1 MTADYGSSLEKN
13 FDLAKQ
19 LIRITK
25 DGKIDVLS
33 KDKIKGTD
41 CILLYLIG
49 KLYAKEAELTNTD
62 DAGNKELMD
71 ELGVPKGSLLPWLK
85 ELRDDNKIKT
95 TTKGKFAFHVV
106 ALNMVEKSL
115 KEILVKVNKEDMR
128 ISVKSATLLG
138 AGRPL
143 SRPNRPPFVGWGKT
157 APSLS

>member
-1 MTADYGSSLEKN
+1 MEKQTEGNLKRKIIEEMTVDYGSALEKN

-33 KDKIKGTD
+33 KDKLIGKE

-49 KLYAKEAELTNTD
+49 KLYAKEAELTPTD

-85 ELRDDNKIKT
+85 ELRDENKIKA
-95 TTKGKFAFHVV
+95 TTKGRFTYHTV
-106 ALNMVEKSL
+106 ALNVVEKSL
-115 KEILVKVNKEDMR
+115 KEILKKVNKGSKD
-128 ISVKSATLLG
+128 
-138 AGRPL
+138 
-143 SRPNRPPFVGWGKT
+143 NVG
-157 APSLS
+157 